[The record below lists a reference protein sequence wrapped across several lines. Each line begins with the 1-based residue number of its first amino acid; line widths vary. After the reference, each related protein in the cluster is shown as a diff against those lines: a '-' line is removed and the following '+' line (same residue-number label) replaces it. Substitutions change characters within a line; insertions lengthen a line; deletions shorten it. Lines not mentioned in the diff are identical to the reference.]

1 MKKTKI
7 VCSIGPSSVE
17 LETFSKMV
25 EAGMNVA
32 RINFSHETE
41 EGCEKVVHLVE
52 EVNKQGNH
60 IAIMYD
66 TKGPDFRTGALM
78 EENVELKEGETIQ
91 LVKEDIL
98 GTASKISV
106 NYKSAIDT
114 IPVHSIILI
123 EDGLFKLEVIDKDSE
138 SLTCRILVGG
148 SLGAHKGINV
158 PGVDL
163 EEPFLS
169 EIDKKDITYAC
180 KHEGDFIALSF
191 VSCKEDVLSVR
202 KLIEENGSTMQIISK
217 IEAEYEEINTQLAK
231 QDIENREE
239 LENKKQTLEEMR
251 INMQFLGLDLSKV
264 PMQNLGDWKIY
275 VIPVLYVI
283 TSFVSIKITTSAQKK
298 AMKKKEVIIDEN
310 GKEASDDMLDSM
322 QQMNNS
328 MLYMMPI
335 MSISIAVIA
344 PLGLAL
350 YWLVSN
356 ILMIIE
362 RLMINKFIGSKEEEE
377 DA

>member
-1 MKKTKI
+1 M
-7 VCSIGPSSVE
+7 G
-17 LETFSKMV
+17 
-25 EAGMNVA
+25 
-32 RINFSHETE
+32 
-41 EGCEKVVHLVE
+41 
-52 EVNKQGNH
+52 
-60 IAIMYD
+60 
-66 TKGPDFRTGALM
+66 
-78 EENVELKEGETIQ
+78 
-91 LVKEDIL
+91 
-98 GTASKISV
+98 
-106 NYKSAIDT
+106 
-114 IPVHSIILI
+114 
-123 EDGLFKLEVIDKDSE
+123 
-138 SLTCRILVGG
+138 
-148 SLGAHKGINV
+148 
-158 PGVDL
+158 
-163 EEPFLS
+163 FLS
-169 EIDKKDITYAC
+169 EIFGYLLNFFYEMIHSYGIAIIIFSVLLRLILIPITIKQQKTMKKSA
-180 KHEGDFIALSF
+180 KMQEKM
-191 VSCKEDVLSVR
+191 KEIQHKYKNNPEKLNQETIELYKTEHLNPFSGCFSAILQLLIILSVFWMVSQPLTYM
-202 KLIEENGSTMQIISK
+202 KKIDKQIINDYKTQITEEKNGEKSTYPEIQIISK